1 MESVMTISLS
11 KKLGEMRKPR
21 GIRNAASRIRFL
33 VARSAKVDMGFVSI
47 DPEVNN
53 YLLSTAIK
61 NRSKIKLNVSRSG
74 NEVKVA
80 LHGAKPVQKQ
90 AQADKQKP
98 SAKTVSAAPKKD
110 EAKPAK
116 VAASPAKAASESAKP
131 AAQGNAPAAK
141 PKPDADKKQEKKAEK
156 ESKEGKK

>member
-21 GIRNAASRIRFL
+21 GIRNAASRVRFL
-33 VARSAKVDMGFVSI
+33 VARSAKVDVGFVSI

-116 VAASPAKAASESAKP
+116 AASPAKATSESAKP
-131 AAQGNAPAAK
+131 AINNAPAAK

>member
-33 VARSAKVDMGFVSI
+33 VARSAKVDVGFVSI

-110 EAKPAK
+110 EAKPAN
-116 VAASPAKAASESAKP
+116 AASPAKATSESAKP
-131 AAQGNAPAAK
+131 AINNAPAAK

>member
-1 MESVMTISLS
+1 MESIMTISLS

-33 VARSAKVDMGFVSI
+33 VARSAKVDVGFVSI

-61 NRSKIKLNVSRSG
+61 NRSKVKLNLSRSG
-74 NEVKVA
+74 NMVKVA

-98 SAKTVSAAPKKD
+98 SAKAVSAAPKKE
-110 EAKPAK
+110 EAK
-116 VAASPAKAASESAKP
+116 PAKAASESAKP
-131 AAQGNAPAAK
+131 AAQGSAAAAK
-141 PKPDADKKQEKKAEK
+141 PDTDKKQEKKVEK
-156 ESKEGKK
+156 ESKEGKKE

>member
-33 VARSAKVDMGFVSI
+33 VARSAKVDVGFVSI

-74 NEVKVA
+74 NVVKVA

-98 SAKTVSAAPKKD
+98 SAKAVSAAPKKD
-110 EAKPAK
+110 EAK
-116 VAASPAKAASESAKP
+116 PAKAASESAKP
-131 AAQGNAPAAK
+131 AAQGSAAAK
-141 PKPDADKKQEKKAEK
+141 PDTDKKQEKKVEK
-156 ESKEGKK
+156 ESKEGKKE

>member
-116 VAASPAKAASESAKP
+116 AASPAKATSESAKP
-131 AAQGNAPAAK
+131 AINNAPAAN

>member
-98 SAKTVSAAPKKD
+98 SANTVSAAPKKD

-116 VAASPAKAASESAKP
+116 AASPAKATSESAKP
-131 AAQGNAPAAK
+131 AINNAPAAK

>member
-1 MESVMTISLS
+1 MESIMTISLS
-11 KKLGEMRKPR
+11 KKLGETHKPR

-33 VARSAKVDMGFVSI
+33 VARSAKVDMSFVSI

-74 NEVKVA
+74 NVVKVA
-80 LHGAKPVQKQ
+80 LHGAKPAQKP

-98 SAKTVSAAPKKD
+98 SAKAANTAHKE

-116 VAASPAKAASESAKP
+116 AAAPAKSTSESAKP
-131 AAQGNAPAAK
+131 AAQKDANTPK
-141 PKPDADKKQEKKAEK
+141 PKPVDDKKQEKKAEK
-156 ESKEGKK
+156 ESKEGKKE

>member
-116 VAASPAKAASESAKP
+116 AVSPAKATSESAKP
-131 AAQGNAPAAK
+131 AINNAPAAK

>member
-33 VARSAKVDMGFVSI
+33 VARSAKVDVGFVSI

-74 NEVKVA
+74 NVVKVA

-98 SAKTVSAAPKKD
+98 SAKAVSAAPKKD
-110 EAKPAK
+110 EAK
-116 VAASPAKAASESAKP
+116 PAKAASESAKP
-131 AAQGNAPAAK
+131 AAQGNTPAAK
-141 PKPDADKKQEKKAEK
+141 PKPDADKKQEKKVEK
-156 ESKEGKK
+156 ESKEGKKE

>member
-110 EAKPAK
+110 EAKPAN
-116 VAASPAKAASESAKP
+116 AASPAKATSESAKP
-131 AAQGNAPAAK
+131 AINNAPAAK

>member
-116 VAASPAKAASESAKP
+116 AASPAKATSESAKP
-131 AAQGNAPAAK
+131 AINNAPAAK

>member
-33 VARSAKVDMGFVSI
+33 VARSAKVDVGFVSI

-74 NEVKVA
+74 NVVKVA

-98 SAKTVSAAPKKD
+98 SAKAVSAAPKKD
-110 EAKPAK
+110 DAKPAK
-116 VAASPAKAASESAKP
+116 AASPAKAVSESAKP
-131 AAQGNAPAAK
+131 AAQGSAVAK
-141 PKPDADKKQEKKAEK
+141 PDTDKKQEKKVEK
-156 ESKEGKK
+156 ESKEGKKE